1 MLGIH
6 KKVVLGIG
14 LMKAVV
20 ILVLLRVVGM
30 VRAILW
36 NILPIP
42 CQIKPYIS

>member
-1 MLGIH
+1 MVVE
-6 KKVVLGIG
+6 KVVLGIG

-20 ILVLLRVVGM
+20 ILVLLRVVGI

-36 NILPIP
+36 NILPIL